1 MPGRLASAC
10 APGPRLESRKSSVMS
25 QPAASRPK
33 SNPFFEASLAEADPE
48 IAKAIA
54 QELGRQQ
61 HEIELIASE
70 NIVSKAVLEAQGSV
84 LTNKY
89 AEGYPGRR
97 YYGGCQFVD
106 TVENLAIERAKQI
119 FGAEHVN
126 VQPHSGSSANMAA
139 YLSVLKPGD
148 VILGMDLAQGG
159 HLTHGSKVNFSGM
172 LFQSFSYG
180 VDRTTETI
188 DYDAVQRRAEE
199 VRPKMIV
206 VGASAYART
215 LDFPRFQAI
224 AKSVNAYLLVDIAHI
239 AGLIAAGLHPN
250 PVPYADFVTTT
261 THKTLRGPRGGIV
274 MCKAEHAKALDKII
288 FPGLQGGPLM
298 HVIAAKAVALNEALS
313 PAFKTYQRQVL
324 ANAKALAAGLL
335 DRGYKVVSGGT
346 DTHLMLLNLTS
357 KNVTGKDA
365 ETALDAAGITVNKNA
380 VPFDEKPPAVASG
393 IRLGTPIVSTRGMRE
408 KEMGEIV
415 ELIDRVLQHPKEKRI
430 QREVRQQAKALC
442 KRFPLFHAYEAPPS

>member
-1 MPGRLASAC
+1 
-10 APGPRLESRKSSVMS
+10 MS
-25 QPAASRPK
+25 EAVGSLKALRATDTAVYAAIR
-33 SNPFFEASLAEADPE
+33 AEE
-48 IAKAIA
+48 K
-54 QELGRQQ
+54 RQR
-61 HEIELIASE
+61 EKLLLIASE
-70 NIVSKAVLEAQGSV
+70 NFASSAVLAAQGC
-84 LTNKY
+84 LMTNKY

-97 YYGGCQFVD
+97 YYGGCQYVD
-106 TVENLAIERAKQI
+106 TVESLAIERAKQI

-148 VILGMDLAQGG
+148 AILGMDLAQGG
-159 HLTHGSKVNFSGM
+159 HLTHGSKVNFSGI
-172 LFQSFSYG
+172 LFHSFSYG
-180 VDRTTETI
+180 VDRQTEVI
-188 DYDAVQRRAEE
+188 DYDAVQRQAEE
-199 VRPKMIV
+199 CRPRMIV

-224 AKSVNAYLLVDIAHI
+224 AKSVGAYLLVDIAHI

-261 THKTLRGPRGGIV
+261 THKTLRGPRGGII
-274 MCKAEHAKALDKII
+274 MCKAEHQKAVDKII

-324 ANAKALAAGLL
+324 TNARALASGLVE
-335 DRGYKVVSGGT
+335 RGYKVVSGGT
-346 DTHLMLLNLTS
+346 DTHLMLVNLSS

-365 ETALDAAGITVNKNA
+365 EGALDAAGITVNKNA

-393 IRLGTPIVSTRGMRE
+393 IRLGTPIVSTRGMQE
-408 KEMGEIV
+408 KDMGEIV
-415 ELIDRVLQHPKEKRI
+415 ALIDKVLLKPQDKRL
-430 QREVRQQAKALC
+430 QREVRQQSKALC
-442 KRFPLFHAYEAPPS
+442 KRFPMFHDYSASPA